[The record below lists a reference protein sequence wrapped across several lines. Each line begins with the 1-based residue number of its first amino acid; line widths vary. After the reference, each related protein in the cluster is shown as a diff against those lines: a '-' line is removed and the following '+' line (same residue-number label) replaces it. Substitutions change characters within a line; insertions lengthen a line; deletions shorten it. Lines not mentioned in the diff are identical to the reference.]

1 MKDLNNSLKRFES
14 DVQIVKPVN
23 SNLKQLENTER
34 LCWANAQYS
43 QRDCVQVIGIPKTV
57 QTKDLERTV
66 CKVFN
71 SIGFD
76 IGEDRIK
83 ACLRLAKSDRAIA
96 KIFRRKHCQHLM
108 RIKKGLKAPNPTN
121 LSFPED
127 TKIYVNDSLCPHYR
141 GIME

>member
-1 MKDLNNSLKRFES
+1 MKDMNNSLKRFES

-34 LCWANAQYS
+34 QCWANTQYS
-43 QRDCVQVIGIPKTV
+43 QRECVHVIGIPKTV
-57 QTKDLERTV
+57 ETKDLERTV

-76 IGEDRIK
+76 IGEDRTE
-83 ACLRLAKSDRAIA
+83 ACLRLTKSDRTIV
-96 KIFRRKHCQHLM
+96 KFFRRKDCQHLM
-108 RIKKGLKAPNPTN
+108 RIKKGLKVPNPTN

>member
-43 QRDCVQVIGIPKTV
+43 QCDCVQVIGIPKTV

-76 IGEDRIK
+76 IGGST
-83 ACLRLAKSDRAIA
+83 L
-96 KIFRRKHCQHLM
+96 
-108 RIKKGLKAPNPTN
+108 
-121 LSFPED
+121 
-127 TKIYVNDSLCPHYR
+127 
-141 GIME
+141 